1 MQLRCDI
8 LIQWV
13 LTLLIEIGELPTGVP
28 QNLVPFI
35 TQTGMGMRAE
45 LSVFGDDYPTPDGT
59 AVRDY
64 IYVVDLAKAHVI
76 ALKRLLEMVSGNK
89 IKSIQKGYIAG
100 TNADTVIDLKDK
112 TVLPGFIDMHVHL
125 ESEFNPQVYI
135 KSGHNPQFTLEE
147 IQSIT
152 STAKNYGMSVAAH
165 AHGDMLPLKP
175 PLEKP
180 RPIPPPRRTLFQKS
194 LFSSSLRNILKHLSN
209 IYCDAIGVEY
219 MYIRKP
225 ERVEW
230 IQNWLNVNDNQPNY
244 DANRKKHILK
254 KLNQAV
260 SFEGFLHTK
269 YVGQKRFSLEGN
281 ESLIPGLDAIVERAA
296 EMGVE
301 QFVMGMAH
309 RGRLNVLTNIF
320 GKAAK
325 DIFSEFDGKDY
336 EQEIFDGDVKYHLG
350 WTSDRKSDNG
360 NKITMN
366 IAPNPSHLETVH
378 GDAAI
383 AGQGLIYEVVQ
394 MATLDGY
401 KTNGTIHIVV
411 NNQIGFTTNYL
422 DARSSTYCT
431 DVGKVTLSPVL
442 HVNADDAEAVVHAS
456 IFALEYRMRFN
467 RDVFLDLL
475 GYRKY
480 GHNEGDEP
488 RFTQP
493 KLYKAI
499 SKHSNPRDIYA
510 AKLIAE
516 GVIGD
521 TYVKQ
526 LEKEYKDSLEEELE
540 DSRKEDKTVITPFMA
555 EAWKGFDNAR
565 EWEMMDAVDTKFSKK
580 KLSAIAKT
588 ITELPKDKKFLR
600 KVERLINDR
609 KKMFFE
615 TDKLDWAMGELLAYG
630 SLLEEGFGVRISGQD
645 VERGTFSHRHAVM
658 KVEESEEE
666 VLLLNH
672 LSDTQGDFQIYNSLL
687 SEYGVVGF
695 DYGYAMA
702 SPNTLTI
709 WEAQFGDFSNG
720 AQIMIDQYISAA
732 EDKWKLQNGLSLLRH
747 PKAVSTVSELATG
760 GFQEVIDDV
769 DAVIKKVKTLV
780 FCTGKF
786 YYDLLAA
793 QEEKKRDDIALVRI
807 EQLFPVPADQMNE
820 VINKYKNADDIVWA
834 QEEPRNMGAWSHF
847 LMHFEGARNFR
858 VASRRF
864 YASPAAGSAGSPIT
878 EVEIAEWL
886 VEDGDYVEK
895 DQAIAEVDS
904 DKATL
909 ELPAEQAGIISLKA
923 EVGDA
928 VEVGAVVC
936 LIDTSAAKP
945 DGDAPKKEEA
955 KTAPK
960 VEEKKVAAP
969 VKESYATGTASPAA
983 KKILDEK
990 GIDSSAV
997 KGTGRDGRITKDD
1010 AVKANPSMGT
1020 ATTGGT
1026 RGESR
1031 SKLSMLRRK
1040 VAEAFSFCEE

>member
-1 MQLRCDI
+1 MDKYSFLNAAHTSFFAELYDKYLTNPDNIEPSWRAFFQGYDFGMESSLDELDI
-8 LIQWV
+8 ATQNGAVAIPQSLQKEFQVVKLIDGYRSRGHLFTRTNPV
-13 LTLLIEIGELPTGVP
+13 RERRKYLPT
-28 QNLVPFI
+28 L
-35 TQTGMGMRAE
+35 E
-45 LSVFGDDYPTPDGT
+45 LDNFGLKD
-59 AVRDY
+59 A
-64 IYVVDLAKAHVI
+64 DL
-76 ALKRLLEMVSGNK
+76 
-89 IKSIQKGYIAG
+89 
-100 TNADTVIDLKDK
+100 DTV
-112 TVLPGFIDMHVHL
+112 
-125 ESEFNPQVYI
+125 
-135 KSGHNPQFTLEE
+135 FTAGE
-147 IQSIT
+147 ILGI
-152 STAKNYGMSVAAH
+152 G
-165 AHGDMLPLKP
+165 P
-175 PLEKP
+175 
-180 RPIPPPRRTLFQKS
+180 KS
-194 LFSSSLRNILKHLSN
+194 LRDIIKHLTN
-209 IYCDAIGVEY
+209 IYCSSIGVEY

-230 IQNWLNVNDNQPNY
+230 IQNWLNINDNQPNY
-244 DANRKKHILK
+244 STNRKKHILK

-260 SFEGFLHTK
+260 SFESFLHTK

-281 ESLIPGLDAIVERAA
+281 ESLIPALDAVVERAA
-296 EMGVE
+296 ELGVE

-336 EQEIFDGDVKYHLG
+336 AQEIFDGDVKYHLG
-350 WTSDRKSDNG
+350 WTSDRMSDNG
-360 NKITMN
+360 NKIKMN
-366 IAPNPSHLETVH
+366 IAPNPSHLETVGAVVEGIARAKQDAQYADDFSKVLPIVVH

-442 HVNADDAEAVVHAS
+442 HVNADDPEAVVHAS
-456 IFALEYRMRFN
+456 LFALEYRMRFN

-499 SKHSNPRDIYA
+499 AKHKNPRDIYA
-510 AKLIAE
+510 AKLIQE
-516 GVIGD
+516 GIID
-521 TYVKQ
+521 EEYVKN
-526 LEKEYKDSLEEELE
+526 LEREYKDSLEEELE
-540 DSRKEDKTVITPFMA
+540 DSRKEDKTVITPFM
-555 EAWKGFDNAR
+555 EDEWKGFENVQ
-565 EWEMMDAVDTKFSKK
+565 EWQMMDSVDTTYNKK
-580 KLSAIAKT
+580 KLTAIAKV
-588 ITELPKDKKFLR
+588 ITTLPEDKKFLR
-600 KVERLINDR
+600 KVEKLVGDR

-672 LSDTQGDFQIYNSLL
+672 LSDKQGQFQIYNSLL

-732 EDKWKLQNGLSLLRH
+732 EDKWKLQNGLVMLLPHGYEGQGAEHSSARMERYLQLCARDNMYIADCTTPANLFHLLRRQMKANFRKPLIVFTPKSLLRH
-747 PKAVSTVSELATG
+747 PKAVSTVDELASG
-760 GFQEVIDDV
+760 EFQTVIDDV
-769 DAVIKKVKTLV
+769 SAEAKKIKTLV

-786 YYDLLAA
+786 YYDLLAVK
-793 QEEKKRDDIALVRI
+793 EEEERDDFALVRV
-807 EQLFPVPADQMNE
+807 EQLFPVPAEKMNE
-820 VINKYKNADDIVWA
+820 IIKKYNNAEDIVWA
-834 QEEPRNMGAWSHF
+834 QEEPRNMGAWSHL
-847 LMHFEGARNFR
+847 LMHYPKASSFR

-864 YASPAAGSAGSPIT
+864 YASPAAGSSVRSKKRHQQI
-878 EVEIAEWL
+878 I
-886 VEDGDYVEK
+886 DYVF
-895 DQAIAEVDS
+895 
-904 DKATL
+904 DK
-909 ELPAEQAGIISLKA
+909 
-923 EVGDA
+923 
-928 VEVGAVVC
+928 
-936 LIDTSAAKP
+936 
-945 DGDAPKKEEA
+945 
-955 KTAPK
+955 
-960 VEEKKVAAP
+960 
-969 VKESYATGTASPAA
+969 
-983 KKILDEK
+983 
-990 GIDSSAV
+990 
-997 KGTGRDGRITKDD
+997 TKDNMTPPD
-1010 AVKANPSMGT
+1010 LRAKN
-1020 ATTGGT
+1020 
-1026 RGESR
+1026 
-1031 SKLSMLRRK
+1031 SKK
-1040 VAEAFSFCEE
+1040 K